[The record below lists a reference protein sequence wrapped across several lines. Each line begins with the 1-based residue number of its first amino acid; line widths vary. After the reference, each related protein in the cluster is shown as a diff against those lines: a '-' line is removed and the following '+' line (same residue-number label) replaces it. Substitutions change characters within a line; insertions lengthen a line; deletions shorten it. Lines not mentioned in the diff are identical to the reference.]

1 MNHSTH
7 TSLLTI
13 CVTANELVV
22 LESAALQSRMSVND
36 YIRHKALEAVG
47 AEAFDHQPV
56 TIPADAWAKFESWG
70 NEPAKDVPALRKLAV
85 RALHGRNAHRHDD
98 SARDF

>member
-13 CVTANELVV
+13 CVTANEVVV
-22 LESAALQSRMSVND
+22 LESGALQSRMSVND
-36 YIRHKALEAVG
+36 YIRHKALAAVG
-47 AEAFDHQPV
+47 TEAFDHQPV

-70 NEPAKDVPALRKLAV
+70 NEPAKDVPALRKLA
-85 RALHGRNAHRHDD
+85 AMRH
-98 SARDF
+98 SRPE

>member
-1 MNHSTH
+1 MNHSAH

-22 LESAALQSRMSVND
+22 LESAALQSRMSVNE
-36 YIRHKALEAVG
+36 YIRHKALVAVG
-47 AEAFDHQPV
+47 AESFDHQPV

-70 NEPAKDVPALRKLAV
+70 NEPAKEVPALRKLAAT
-85 RALHGRNAHRHDD
+85 RPSRQE
-98 SARDF
+98 

>member
-1 MNHSTH
+1 MNHSAH

-22 LESAALQSRMSVND
+22 LESAALQSRISVND
-36 YIRHKALEAVG
+36 YIRHKPLVAVG
-47 AEAFDHQPV
+47 AESFDHQPV

-70 NEPAKDVPALRKLAV
+70 NEPAKEVPALRKLVAM
-85 RALHGRNAHRHDD
+85 RLSRQE
-98 SARDF
+98 